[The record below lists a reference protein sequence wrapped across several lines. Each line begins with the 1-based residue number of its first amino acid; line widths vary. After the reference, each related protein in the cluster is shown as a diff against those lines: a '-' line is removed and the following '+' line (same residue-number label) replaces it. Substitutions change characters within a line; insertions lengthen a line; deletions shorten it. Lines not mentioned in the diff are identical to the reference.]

1 MTLTI
6 ALAALLIAAP
16 FANAG
21 PTTGHARDR
30 MLLAFAW
37 AGALAL
43 FVVAPGPGIFFAC
56 ALARWIGPHQ
66 TGAVLTW
73 AGLGLLYVAVLYGP
87 RALETVLPHAIV
99 AGAAVQTVLGI
110 VQYVLALRAG
120 QTPYQARDAASAAMT
135 GRVVLAT
142 LIAMAVPL
150 APLWIL
156 PLFVVGLVVTA
167 SYVGVAAALFGFFVA
182 HPTLMVPAF
191 LVSAPALFVVCW
203 YRRRAGDSWRAR
215 VRAWQLG
222 LAAVVRGG
230 WPAIF
235 FGLGPGAWRRD
246 ATYWN
251 RAAGA
256 TVEVFTT
263 AHNDLVETLFEYG
276 LLGML
281 ALGLWGWTLA
291 PGMAFGDP
299 VTGAMVAA
307 LVCAMGHFPAALPQT
322 SIPWLV
328 IAGLLARR
336 GI

>member
-1 MTLTI
+1 
-6 ALAALLIAAP
+6 
-16 FANAG
+16 
-21 PTTGHARDR
+21 
-30 MLLAFAW
+30 
-37 AGALAL
+37 
-43 FVVAPGPGIFFAC
+43 
-56 ALARWIGPHQ
+56 
-66 TGAVLTW
+66 
-73 AGLGLLYVAVLYGP
+73 
-87 RALETVLPHAIV
+87 
-99 AGAAVQTVLGI
+99 LGI

-322 SIPWLV
+322 SIQWLV